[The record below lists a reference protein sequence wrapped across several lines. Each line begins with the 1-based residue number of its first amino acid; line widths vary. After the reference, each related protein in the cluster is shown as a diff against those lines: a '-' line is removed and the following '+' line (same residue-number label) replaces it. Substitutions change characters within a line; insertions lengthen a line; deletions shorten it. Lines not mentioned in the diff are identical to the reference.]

1 MDFNQK
7 CTYPTIIATRWLT
20 VRLEFIG
27 GLIIFFAA
35 LFAVLGRDTISA
47 ENVGLSIT
55 YALQITAILNWVVRF
70 TAEMETNIVANE
82 RMEEYSNEKR
92 EAEWVTKKMVNFE

>member
-7 CTYPTIIATRWLT
+7 CTYPSIIANRWLS

-35 LFAVLGRDTISA
+35 LFAVLGRDTISG
-47 ENVGLSIT
+47 EIVGLSIT
-55 YALQITAILNWVVRF
+55 YALQITSILSWLVRF
-70 TAEMETNIVANE
+70 TAEVESNIVANE
-82 RMEEYSNEKR
+82 RMEEYSQEKM
-92 EAEWVTKKMVNFE
+92 EAEWVTKKMVN